1 MMKFKFSCFC
11 KDAKAIAVVNPSRA
25 RTTASRSASVSPL
38 LPDASAS
45 LVPLFPASLENDH
58 HITSLAP
65 PTPLPSSLRTRN
77 NWVYETAL
85 LNHHHLTTTLSWYT
99 TPTGSRE
106 LLVSLHVI
114 GGEDPLTHFKYK
126 VCINPSVSEQN
137 RGQELTKYASSEIAV
152 VWDFSPVKYDTGL
165 EPVEG
170 FSLLVLVD
178 SQAAFLLGD
187 IWKQCTDMFQVL
199 DFFLVSRAECTLACE
214 NERLHGIE
222 ARLTGNGPFDD
233 VLIQCRG
240 IKTEEGLEKNPVLSV
255 HIGKEPVLKVRKLHW
270 NFRGMQTKVLADGLV
285 VEIAWDVQAW
295 LFREEKSDAKGK
307 KNPPEFATFALMTQH
322 RSSFFQC

>member
-11 KDAKAIAVVNPSRA
+11 MDAKAIAVVNPSRA

-45 LVPLFPASLENDH
+45 LVPLFPASLKNDH
-58 HITSLAP
+58 NITSLAP
-65 PTPLPSSLRTRN
+65 PTSLPSSLRTRN

-85 LNHHHLTTTLSWYT
+85 LNRHHLTTTLSWYT

-137 RGQELTKYASSEIAV
+137 RGRELTKYASSEIAV
-152 VWDFSPVKYDTGL
+152 VWDFSQVKYDTGL

-187 IWKQCTDMFQVL
+187 IWKQCTDMFQ
-199 DFFLVSRAECTLACE
+199 
-214 NERLHGIE
+214 
-222 ARLTGNGPFDD
+222 
-233 VLIQCRG
+233 CRG
-240 IKTEEGLEKNPVLSV
+240 LKTEEGLEKNPVLSV

-270 NFRGMQTKVLADGLV
+270 NFRGMQTKVLADGLA

-307 KNPPEFATFALMTQH
+307 KNPPEFATFTLMTQH
-322 RSSFFQC
+322 GSSFFQC